1 MNIFLPSWNE
11 LISYWDKFLPFL
23 NFGSINTRLLF
34 SFNGFHLGCAEGHIS
49 PISKNLGSY
58 KDKFF
63 QMTKWPNVMVGNISP
78 ILKWANIMLRQI
90 SPLFQKFGFIYS
102 RTLFSDYGFH
112 LRCEEGHISPTF
124 KNLVQRQTNSSKWWN
139 NITWCWDIFLPSW
152 N

>member
-1 MNIFLPSWNE
+1 
-11 LISYWDKFLPFL
+11 
-23 NFGSINTRLLF
+23 
-34 SFNGFHLGCAEGHIS
+34 
-49 PISKNLGSY
+49 
-58 KDKFF
+58 
-63 QMTKWPNVMVGNISP
+63 MTKWPNVMVGNISP

-112 LRCEEGHISPTF
+112 LGCEEGHISPTF

-152 N
+152 NEITSCWDKFLPFLKIWLCHYSDIILLLWLSSRMYRGTNFSHFKNLGSKSDEVL